1 MNSLWAILNGGKSS
15 RFGSPK
21 YLAQWNGQSFLDIS
35 RNRIREL
42 GSNSDRIV
50 LSGGPSPDESWE
62 VVEDS
67 HQYSGPLAGLHA
79 LLHLALQTKSNVLII
94 QPIDMPMLQSEH
106 LYSLRDRACSVKGI
120 VVAESQ
126 NSSDKHWVLVAV
138 HASRYKDAIARIE
151 AGECGSLKNLW
162 TECSC
167 EFLTFPDEFLA
178 NINYPN

>member
-1 MNSLWAILNGGKSS
+1 MSTLWAILNGGKSS

-21 YLAQWNGQSFLDIS
+21 YLAQWNGESFLDIS

-42 GSNSDRIV
+42 SSYTDRIV

-62 VVEDS
+62 VIEDS
-67 HQYSGPLAGLHA
+67 SQYAGPLAGLHA
-79 LLHLALQTKSNVLII
+79 LLHLALQRQSQVLII
-94 QPIDMPMLQSEH
+94 QPIDMPMLESDH
-106 LYSLRDRACSVKGI
+106 LSSLRDQACSVKGI

-138 HASRYKDAIARIE
+138 HTSRYKEAIAHIE
-151 AGECGSLKNLW
+151 AGACVSLKNLW

-167 EFLTFPDEFLA
+167 EFLTFPDEFLS
-178 NINYPN
+178 NINYPK

>member
-21 YLAQWNGQSFLDIS
+21 YLAQWNGQSFVDIS

-42 GSNSDRIV
+42 GSNTDRIV

-62 VVEDS
+62 VIEDS
-67 HQYSGPLAGLHA
+67 PQYAGPLAGLHA
-79 LLHLALQTKSNVLII
+79 LLHLALQTQSQVLII
-94 QPIDMPMLQSEH
+94 QPIDMPMLQSDH
-106 LYSLRDRACSVKGI
+106 LSSLRDQACSVEGV

-126 NSSDKHWVLVAV
+126 NSSDKHWVLAAV
-138 HASRYKDAIARIE
+138 HASRYKEAIAHIE
-151 AGECGSLKNLW
+151 KGTCGSLKNLW
-162 TECSC
+162 AECAC
-167 EFLTFPDEFLA
+167 EFLTFPDECLA